1 MILIRILVIKLFIL
15 KSHALSDKLI
25 LALERSD
32 FNNIENTV
40 YSELNNNN
48 FNYKHYKNASDVQ
61 SESSKHLGNQILI
74 YNNKDDNIQHK
85 KNRAKDSPF
94 LFPTNGLRYWPMN
107 DFNVSNLN

>member
-15 KSHALSDKLI
+15 KSLALSDKLI

-48 FNYKHYKNASDVQ
+48 FNYKRHKKASDVQ
-61 SESSKHLGNQILI
+61 SESLKHLGNQILI
-74 YNNKDDNIQHK
+74 YNKDDNIH
-85 KNRAKDSPF
+85 N
-94 LFPTNGLRYWPMN
+94 
-107 DFNVSNLN
+107 